1 MNHPVAIQRRLRLA
15 QLASSTGA
23 GVLGFG
29 LGAVAARW
37 VGALAVPTVV
47 VGILLHAMG
56 MFSQHRLEAAAE
68 QPDPWWSAA
77 LYWFCWIALAL
88 LVGAVVLRAFDRLA
102 P

>member
-1 MNHPVAIQRRLRLA
+1 MNHPIADQRRLRLA

-29 LGAVAARW
+29 LGALAERW

-47 VGILLHAMG
+47 VGILLHATG
-56 MFSQHRLEAAAE
+56 MFSQHRLAAAE
-68 QPDPWWSAA
+68 QPEPWWAAA

-88 LVGAVVLRAFDRLA
+88 LVGAVVLRAFGRLA